1 MIYAEIVKQIV
12 SYRPVADEL
21 KTALERVQKNND
33 IQSVFET
40 KLHASL
46 GCDPQGFIILYT
58 PKEESEGNR
67 C

>member
-1 MIYAEIVKQIV
+1 MIYAEIIEQIF
-12 SYRPVADEL
+12 SYRPVAEEL

-40 KLHASL
+40 KLNASL
-46 GCDPQGFIILYT
+46 GHDSQGFIILYT
-58 PKEESEGNR
+58 PKEESEDSE